1 MGHVNLEL
9 PARAGEPAGLQP
21 RPVAAHR
28 GQRGNQL
35 FGLTALG
42 PESLQRIAQPAQL
55 HRDALARKIL
65 QHIQQADPPF
75 GGRQLQGPVK
85 LGRLNWL
92 RQVVNVTEGSHQ
104 QQHLLQQGRSVG
116 IEQYGLQLQG
126 QVGLQH
132 RFELLTNHPVG
143 GPVEFGQIAITSKQ
157 GRRAAQ
163 FGNPDEEVGLQQGQP
178 QPDGFNRSGRW
189 RGQQRSGAKPHGQ
202 STNQPGRGHR
212 DKPRSNSSWPSS
224 ALRHRLDRRRDG
236 LELVGVV
243 APAFQEGH
251 VVALPCRCSQQDLQP
266 LLDGQGLQAAQQ
278 FGAARP
284 HPL

>member
-1 MGHVNLEL
+1 MAGQVPSPALEISGVIPEAVGNHHESICGGRGGGGGVGGGGCTGLPDHHRQGLGTVGHVNFEL
-9 PARAGEPAGLQP
+9 PARTGELPVLQP
-21 RPVAAHR
+21 GPLAAHR
-28 GQRGNQL
+28 WQGGNQL

-42 PESLQRIAQPAQL
+42 PESLHRIAQPAQL
-55 HRDALARKIL
+55 HRDALAGKIL

-75 GGRQLQGPVK
+75 GGRQLQCPVK

-92 RQVVNVTEGSHQ
+92 RQAVDVTEGSHQ
-104 QQHLLQQGRSVG
+104 QQHLLQQGRSIG

-132 RFELLTNHPVG
+132 RFELLTDNPVG

-189 RGQQRSGAKPHGQ
+189 RGQQRSGAKPRGQ
-202 STNQPGRGHR
+202 STN
-212 DKPRSNSSWPSS
+212 
-224 ALRHRLDRRRDG
+224 
-236 LELVGVV
+236 
-243 APAFQEGH
+243 
-251 VVALPCRCSQQDLQP
+251 
-266 LLDGQGLQAAQQ
+266 
-278 FGAARP
+278 
-284 HPL
+284 